1 MRPKVNIVTVLR
13 LLFESDTT
21 NQSRMQRMLLML
33 GLEQI
38 DIVLNSQ
45 RAVDWK
51 QLKDT
56 VDSYGIPVIWYAVSK
71 LLRVD
76 RERDHE

>member
-1 MRPKVNIVTVLR
+1 
-13 LLFESDTT
+13 
-21 NQSRMQRMLLML
+21 MLLML

-56 VDSYGIPVIWYAVSK
+56 VDMVYQSYGTRS
-71 LLRVD
+71 RSSS
-76 RERDHE
+76 E

>member
-1 MRPKVNIVTVLR
+1 
-13 LLFESDTT
+13 
-21 NQSRMQRMLLML
+21 ML

-45 RAVDWK
+45 TQSIGK

-56 VDSYGIPVIWYAVSK
+56 VDSYGYTSHMVRGLEASS
-71 LLRVD
+71 
-76 RERDHE
+76 E